1 MKTHTHRGLSLAS
14 THTLLILL
22 TLCLTAQALVL
33 HVPEGSLH
41 AVVQGSVLLPADVSS
56 LGLPLVSWRVATAT
70 GVHPIVTWQ
79 PGVPPNVSSGYERRV
94 ETHTNGSLT
103 LTQLRLHDTGYYV
116 VTVTE
121 SSGNSKEAGLLLQVT
136 ESSGNSKEAGLL
148 LQVTEVRYEDL
159 QYLGVVLL
167 VLLAVSGSLMVSMW
181 LLERL
186 YRHLM
191 SRQRKRHSPDL
202 QVELQ
207 PLEATPNS
215 TLFP

>member
-136 ESSGNSKEAGLL
+136 E
-148 LQVTEVRYEDL
+148 VRYEDL

>member
-1 MKTHTHRGLSLAS
+1 MKTHTHRALFPAH

-22 TLCLTAQALVL
+22 ALCLTEALVL
-33 HVPEGSLH
+33 HVPEGSVR
-41 AVVQGSVLLPADVSS
+41 AEVQGSVLLRADWSS
-56 LGLPLVSWRVATAT
+56 LGIPLVSWRVTTAT

-79 PGVPPNVSSGYERRV
+79 PGAPPNVSSGYERRV
-94 ETHTNGSLT
+94 ETHSNGSLT
-103 LTQLRLHDTGYYV
+103 LTQLRLHDAGYYV

-136 ESSGNSKEAGLL
+136 EV
-148 LQVTEVRYEDL
+148 QYEDL
-159 QYLGVVLL
+159 HYLAVFLL

-191 SRQRKRHSPDL
+191 TSWQRKTQSPDL
-202 QVELQ
+202 QLELQ
-207 PLEATPNS
+207 PLEAT
-215 TLFP
+215 

>member
-1 MKTHTHRGLSLAS
+1 MKTHTHRGLSPAS

-94 ETHTNGSLT
+94 EMHTNGSLT

-116 VTVTE
+116 VT
-121 SSGNSKEAGLLLQVT
+121 VT